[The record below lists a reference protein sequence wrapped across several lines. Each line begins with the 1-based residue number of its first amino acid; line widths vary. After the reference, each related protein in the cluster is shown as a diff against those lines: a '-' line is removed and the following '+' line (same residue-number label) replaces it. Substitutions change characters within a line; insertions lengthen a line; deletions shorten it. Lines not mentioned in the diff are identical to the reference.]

1 MKIRDCLYSLF
12 SIIAG
17 SLNYILFRSNVMFL
31 LPFGFSHNSI
41 IELDTT
47 SVLGRFILY
56 NLSDAL
62 WAMAILFFVSGQQQR
77 FIRICGLVIPPLM
90 ELAQYF
96 LLIPGTFDVID
107 LTIYLIITISF
118 LIKWEIEKRTQ
129 RRSSVSSDCVPS

>member
-1 MKIRDCLYSLF
+1 
-12 SIIAG
+12 
-17 SLNYILFRSNVMFL
+17 MFL

-41 IELDTT
+41 IELDAT

-62 WAMAILFFVSGQQQR
+62 WALAILFFVSGQQQR

-96 LLIPGTFDVID
+96 HLIPGTFDIID

-129 RRSSVSSDCVPS
+129 RRSSVSSD